1 MTISSLLSGTSS
13 SLLGSSSGSSTASQ
27 ASTSS
32 ITSTAASTVSPFLA
46 QAEQRIQSDAA
57 VTTAQIS
64 KFGMLKSAL
73 TSGQLAAKAMTT
85 LTSATKPADVTTALG
100 NFFNTFNASVSA
112 ANSAAT
118 ATGSSSQSARATL
131 LVRDLK
137 TALSADPASS
147 AALKKLGLTIQTN
160 GSLVQDAKKFA
171 ASLASDPSGT
181 LAAMAKIGSKVDSV
195 SSKELATGGTVGAA
209 LATLNAKNTSLTAQ
223 QTALQALN
231 QAMAAS
237 AATSSTSTQSSTGV
251 AAYQS
256 TMNGF

>member
-13 SLLGSSSGSSTASQ
+13 SLLGSSTASQ
-27 ASTSS
+27 ASTA
-32 ITSTAASTVSPFLA
+32 STAASTVSPFLA

-64 KFGMLKSAL
+64 KFGLVKSAL
-73 TSGQLAAKAMTT
+73 SSGQVAAQAMTA

-112 ANSAAT
+112 AHMAAA
-118 ATGSSSQSARATL
+118 ATGSGSQSARATL
-131 LVRDLK
+131 LVQDLK
-137 TALSADPASS
+137 SALSSNPAISGD
-147 AALKKLGLTIQTN
+147 LKKLGLMIQKD
-160 GSLVQDAKKFA
+160 GSLLQDAKKFA

-181 LAAMAKIGSKVDSV
+181 LAAMAAIGKQVNTV
-195 SSKELATGGTVGAA
+195 SSKELGSSGTVGTA
-209 LATLNAKNTSLTAQ
+209 LATLNAKSTSLTAQ

-231 QAMAAS
+231 QAMS
-237 AATSSTSTQSSTGV
+237 ATTATTASSTSTQSSLSGTGV

>member
-1 MTISSLLSGTSS
+1 MTIGSLLSGTSS
-13 SLLGSSSGSSTASQ
+13 SLLGSSSGSSTTSK

-32 ITSTAASTVSPFLA
+32 TASTAASTVSPFLA

-64 KFGMLKSAL
+64 KFGLLQSAL
-73 TSGQLAAKAMTT
+73 SGGQVAAKAMTT

-100 NFFNTFNASVSA
+100 NFFNTFNASVGA
-112 ANSAAT
+112 ANTAAT
-118 ATGSSSQSARATL
+118 ATSSSSQSARATL
-131 LVRDLK
+131 RDLK
-137 TALSADPASS
+137 SALSSDPTTV
-147 AALKKLGLTIQTN
+147 AAMKKLGLTLQTN

-171 ASLASDPSGT
+171 SSLASDPSGT
-181 LAAMAKIGSKVDSV
+181 LAAMAKIGGKVDSV
-195 SSKELATGGTVGAA
+195 TSRELGTGGTVAAA
-209 LATLNAKNTSLTAQ
+209 LATLNAKNTSLTSQ

-231 QAMAAS
+231 QAMTAS
-237 AATSSTSTQSSTGV
+237 AAASSTSTQSSTGV

>member
-32 ITSTAASTVSPFLA
+32 TTSTAASTVSPFLA

-57 VTTAQIS
+57 
-64 KFGMLKSAL
+64 
-73 TSGQLAAKAMTT
+73 
-85 LTSATKPADVTTALG
+85 VTTALG

-137 TALSADPASS
+137 SALSADPASS

-237 AATSSTSTQSSTGV
+237 AAASSTSTQSSTGV